1 MSEQTLQIN
10 IETLDTTV
18 VVTPDGDIDLSKST
32 ELRAQLQPLLAQQPE
47 KLVIDL
53 HAVPYM
59 DSSGLAT
66 LIEALQI
73 TRQHGKNFIL
83 CSLSEGVQS
92 IIALSRLDAI
102 FAIVSS
108 RDEALAE

>member
-1 MSEQTLQIN
+1 MSDGLQLN
-10 IETLDTTV
+10 IETIGNTT

-32 ELRAQLQPLLAQQPE
+32 ELRSSLQPILQEQPTR
-47 KLVIDL
+47 LVIDL

-73 TRQHGKNFIL
+73 SRQHGKEFIL
-83 CSLSEGVQS
+83 CHLSEGVQS
-92 IIALSRLDAI
+92 IIALSRLDQI
-102 FAIVSS
+102 FKITST
-108 RDEALAE
+108 REEALAE